1 MDLKTVIDTAPTLKK
16 PRRTFTAEFKHQLIQ
31 QCQQPDTSVAKV
43 AMQHQI
49 NANLLHKWIR
59 QSRSMVPSLTIS
71 SIPQTDFLPVILHP
85 TPVKQEAP
93 PPPVPENKATAHI
106 RIPLHDEQGSVRDQ
120 MIEIEWP
127 VESVTELLL
136 LLQGLIK

>member
-1 MDLKTVIDTAPTLKK
+1 MDLKTVIDSAPTLKK

-93 PPPVPENKATAHI
+93 VPEKKATAHI

-127 VESVTELLL
+127 VESATELLL

>member
-93 PPPVPENKATAHI
+93 PPPVPEKKATAHI

-127 VESVTELLL
+127 VESATELLL
-136 LLQGLIK
+136 LLPGLIK

>member
-1 MDLKTVIDTAPTLKK
+1 MDLKTVIDSAPTLKK

-59 QSRSMVPSLTIS
+59 QSRSMPPALKTP

-85 TPVKQEAP
+85 TPVKQEALYHLCQRRKLSLISGFHYMRHQ
-93 PPPVPENKATAHI
+93 VPQGI
-106 RIPLHDEQGSVRDQ
+106 R
-120 MIEIEWP
+120 
-127 VESVTELLL
+127 
-136 LLQGLIK
+136 

>member
-1 MDLKTVIDTAPTLKK
+1 MALDTFIDTEQTTERA
-16 PRRTFTAEFKHQLIQ
+16 RRIFATDFKQHLVEL
-31 QCQQPDTSVAKV
+31 CLQPDTSVAKV
-43 AMQHQI
+43 TMQHQI

-59 QSRSMVPSLTIS
+59 QSRSMVPSFTTP

-93 PPPVPENKATAHI
+93 PSPAPEKNAVAHI
-106 RIPLHDEQGSVRDQ
+106 RIPLHQKQCSARDQ
-120 MIEIEWP
+120 VIEIEWP
-127 VESVTELLL
+127 VESAKELLL

>member
-16 PRRTFTAEFKHQLIQ
+16 PGRTFTAEFKHQLIQ

-93 PPPVPENKATAHI
+93 PPPVPERKATAHI
-106 RIPLHDEQGSVRDQ
+106 RIPLHDEQCSVRDQ
-120 MIEIEWP
+120 MIEIE
-127 VESVTELLL
+127 
-136 LLQGLIK
+136 

>member
-59 QSRSMVPSLTIS
+59 QSRSMVPLLTIS

-93 PPPVPENKATAHI
+93 PPPVPEKKATAHI
-106 RIPLHDEQGSVRDQ
+106 RIPLHDEQGSVRNQ

-127 VESVTELLL
+127 VESATELLL

>member
-1 MDLKTVIDTAPTLKK
+1 MDLKTVIDSTPMLKK

-59 QSRSMVPSLTIS
+59 QSRSMVPSLTPP

-93 PPPVPENKATAHI
+93 PPPVPEKKATAHI

-127 VESVTELLL
+127 VESATELLL